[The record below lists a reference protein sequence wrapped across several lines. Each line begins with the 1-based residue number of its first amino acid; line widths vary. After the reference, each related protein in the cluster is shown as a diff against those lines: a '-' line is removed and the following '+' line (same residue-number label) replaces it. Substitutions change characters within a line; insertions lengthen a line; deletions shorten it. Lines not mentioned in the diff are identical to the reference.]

1 MTDSIIEKAKAA
13 VHMARLCKSIIATG
27 DPLHLYYLAKEA
39 EELDENICCVRSRYS
54 KNRIMIKM
62 V

>member
-13 VHMARLCKSIIATG
+13 VHMARLGKSIIATG

-39 EELDENICCVRSRYS
+39 AADIV
-54 KNRIMIKM
+54 KTA
-62 V
+62 